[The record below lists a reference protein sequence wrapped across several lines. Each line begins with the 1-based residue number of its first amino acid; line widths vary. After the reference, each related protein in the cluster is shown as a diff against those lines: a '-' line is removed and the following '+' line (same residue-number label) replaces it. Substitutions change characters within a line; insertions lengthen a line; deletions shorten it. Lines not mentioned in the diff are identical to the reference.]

1 METYKVVFEYTKTYK
16 GKIFFNMSWRH
27 EQNNN
32 RQDYLYFP
40 QSHSEKFSSS
50 WSHCFSTF
58 TKRDSKTVRICTVL
72 YRHLFV
78 TTYRF
83 ERFEVAYSIPN
94 NFRIIHL
101 FILQFRT
108 QHWGFVCDHLV
119 CWLCIGDREILWMFA
134 ASKTLFMKVS
144 EFSEIISEHC
154 LFLGVKLEYWSSE
167 WILLEDSSG
176 GFSNSKKRTFQ
187 NITISASSIND
198 FCGSSKSITPKRH
211 EMRIIKI
218 PSIR

>member
-16 GKIFFNMSWRH
+16 GKIFEDMSKITTDKIICIFLSPIQKSFQALEATASPPSQREITKQLGYALYCIDIFLWLHIGLNGLKWRTV
-27 EQNNN
+27 
-32 RQDYLYFP
+32 FP
-40 QSHSEKFSSS
+40 IILEL
-50 WSHCFSTF
+50 STCSF
-58 TKRDSKTVRICTVL
+58 CSLELSTEGLSAI
-72 YRHLFV
+72 
-78 TTYRF
+78 
-83 ERFEVAYSIPN
+83 N
-94 NFRIIHL
+94 
-101 FILQFRT
+101 
-108 QHWGFVCDHLV
+108 LV